1 MAPTPGR
8 YRTRATPLRPCG
20 ELSSRRVCHGSL
32 GRHRQRHC
40 HRPQCP
46 RTHGGR
52 SGMGCTRRGR
62 GFQQSVDNTLT
73 SGTAHRPPPLR
84 RSQRGT
90 RSRTGHRCRRRPRL
104 PAALLD
110 PPRTEKLRSRRGSH
124 GHGALAQRGNGLSS
138 RPPRQVVP
146 QDGQE
151 RACRC
156 RFSPRVGTRKN
167 ARRLLRLALCPL
179 FPRTPESGRRTHG
192 LHHGQGR

>member
-1 MAPTPGR
+1 MALAPGR

-20 ELSSRRVCHGSL
+20 ELPPRRVRHGAL
-32 GRHRQRHC
+32 GRYRQRHC

-62 GFQQSVDNTLT
+62 GFQQSVDNTVT

-90 RSRTGHRCRRRPRL
+90 GSRTGHRCRRCPRL

-110 PPRTEKLRSRRGSH
+110 PPRTEKRRSRRGSH
-124 GHGALAQRGNGLSS
+124 GHGTLSQRGVDH
-138 RPPRQVVP
+138 PPRP
-146 QDGQE
+146 ARTLAPENGTK
-151 RACRC
+151 RACR
-156 RFSPRVGTRKN
+156 RGLPPRVGTRKN

-192 LHHGQGR
+192 LYHDQGR